1 MKKRNRTHHVW
12 GAFLRIHLNP
22 AGSLSKDRTP
32 VTPAQKKKV
41 SCSSSRKLHS
51 AWLNG
56 PTIDSR
62 TWLFIEP
69 FSLGAWKLLLPF
81 PKRKA
86 KKWVGS
92 SPTITWWLSWMLVIP
107 VMVTYWG
114 LDWALFTKRLYCGM
128 HGCTTWPNNHKTT
141 NSVKVWYLEISVDVT
156 PNFWTALPQQLSHT
170 PQLILSTGDTTPQAS
185 YIDLA
190 STFL

>member
-32 VTPAQKKKV
+32 VTPAQKKKKLAV
-41 SCSSSRKLHS
+41 LVHVSSILHGSTDPRLTVGLGCLLNSSVLVLGSCSFPSRREKPKNEWAVH
-51 AWLNG
+51 
-56 PTIDSR
+56 
-62 TWLFIEP
+62 
-69 FSLGAWKLLLPF
+69 LPL
-81 PKRKA
+81 RD
-86 KKWVGS
+86 V
-92 SPTITWWLSWMLVIP
+92 LVIP

-141 NSVKVWYLEISVDVT
+141 NSVKVWYLELSVDVT

-185 YIDLA
+185 YIVLA